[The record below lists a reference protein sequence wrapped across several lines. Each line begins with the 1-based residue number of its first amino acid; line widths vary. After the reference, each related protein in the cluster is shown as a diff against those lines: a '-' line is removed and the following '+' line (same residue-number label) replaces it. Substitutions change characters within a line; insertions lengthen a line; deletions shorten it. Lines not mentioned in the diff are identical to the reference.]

1 MNGTDD
7 KRPYAATANVTGVIR
22 RTRTRNLPD
31 KIDSD
36 FIRLAGIPDVVI
48 SRVASALRFLGLI
61 TEDDKPTDTLR
72 ALAAAPD
79 EQYREILAAA
89 IRNAYEVDFAR
100 VDPAQDGQRQ
110 IIDAF
115 RPYQPRSQTQRM
127 VMLFLGLCREAGME
141 VKDAPRERPMGATV
155 ARTGGSARTTS
166 NPDKSA
172 SPRQRQRQQPPPPNG
187 AAPSVRPTPDGLLFG
202 VTEDDIGVLSDEQFA
217 AVWGA
222 LGVVA
227 RARAQ
232 ARAARRA
239 APPESGGTTEDVDAE
254 VDHMTT

>member
-7 KRPYAATANVTGVIR
+7 KRPYAATANVTGIIK

-31 KIDSD
+31 KVDGD
-36 FIRLAGIPDVVI
+36 FIRLAGVPDAVI
-48 SRVASALRFLGLI
+48 HRVASALKFLGLV

-79 EQYREILAAA
+79 EQYREILAGAV
-89 IRNAYEVDFAR
+89 RNAYEVDFAR
-100 VDPAQDGQRQ
+100 VDPTQDSQKQ

-115 RPYQPRSQTQRM
+115 RPYQPRSQTDRM

-155 ARTGGSARTTS
+155 ARPGGSARAIGKA
-166 NPDKSA
+166 DQSA
-172 SPRQRQRQQPPPPNG
+172 SPKRRQPPPSNG
-187 AAPSVRPTPDGLLFG
+187 DAAGGQPPPGLLFG
-202 VTEDDIGVLSDEQFA
+202 VTEDDISVLNEEQFA
-217 AVWGA
+217 TVWGA

-232 ARAARRA
+232 ARASQRA
-239 APPESGGTTEDVDAE
+239 APDSAAGREDDDTEV
-254 VDHMTT
+254 TP

>member
-7 KRPYAATANVTGVIR
+7 KRPYAATANVTGVIQ
-22 RTRTRNLPD
+22 RTRTRNLPE
-31 KIDSD
+31 KVDSD
-36 FIRLAGIPDVVI
+36 FIRLAGVPEAVI
-48 SRVASALRFLGLI
+48 HRVASALKFLGLV

-79 EQYREILAAA
+79 EQYRELLAGAV
-89 IRNAYEVDFAR
+89 RNAYEVDFAR
-100 VDPAQDGQRQ
+100 IDPAQDSQRQ

-115 RPYQPRSQTQRM
+115 RPYQPRSQTNRM

-155 ARTGGSARTTS
+155 ARSGGSARATS
-166 NPDKSA
+166 KSDTPA
-172 SPRQRQRQQPPPPNG
+172 SPRRRQPPPSE
-187 AAPSVRPTPDGLLFG
+187 APVNAQPSPPGLLFG
-202 VTEDDIGVLSDEQFA
+202 VTEDDIGVLTDEQFA
-217 AVWGA
+217 SVWGA

-232 ARAARRA
+232 AHAAQRT
-239 APPESGGTTEDVDAE
+239 APPESDGTPEEVDAE
-254 VDHMTT
+254 VAT